1 MTYHAPKGVMKQLDY
16 ILTDKKH
23 FSCSKDAEA
32 NDMIH
37 MGSDHRCVMAK
48 FEIPEKAKKTSRRNK
63 APSVEIEGHTKNR
76 AADGPNT

>member
-1 MTYHAPKGVMKQLDY
+1 
-16 ILTDKKH
+16 
-23 FSCSKDAEA
+23 
-32 NDMIH
+32 MIH